1 MGAGSFNPNGGTGTI
16 GGEAYSYSPVS
27 QSTSN
32 NAVSSNAPMPQQ
44 GGTSQN
50 GNFSDIYDPYGTLN
64 TLPLANGAS
73 NPYQGYVN
81 ATSSTTPNS
90 GGGLI
95 ANTPNQIGNTLYPPT
110 ASSSSPTGYVDSQG
124 TPVTSAGYA
133 YNPNAPVVD
142 AGGGLSSLVPQQPMY
157 SGAQPTTNALQ
168 SFIGSNTNPYANTTS
183 PYFGAAQAQT
193 LGNLAGAQQATQ
205 ANRVNQ
211 NTLYGGLNYQ
221 QGVDQYGNPT
231 WTANQTGT
239 PQTQNLANSSL
250 ASLQASVNNP
260 AYGIN
265 PGQTYSDAIM
275 QRLQPQM
282 AQSAESNK
290 AALANQGIV
299 PGTQAYDNAM
309 RTFQQGQN
317 DLLTSAQIQG
327 MNTGLQAQALQGTQA
342 GQIKSLATP
351 NLINAPQQAAVAGPD
366 YTGALATQTN
376 ANIAAQNAALG
387 QQTNQTAGLYGLGSA
402 GILGLAANPGLVGS
416 AYNGISSLFNS
427 PANSTNLWTDPT
439 SAGNFA
445 GSAFTL

>member
-1 MGAGSFNPNGGTGTI
+1 MGAGSTF
-16 GGEAYSYSPVS
+16 S
-27 QSTSN
+27 Q
-32 NAVSSNAPMPQQ
+32 
-44 GGTSQN
+44 G
-50 GNFSDIYDPYGTLN
+50 
-64 TLPLANGAS
+64 AN
-73 NPYQGYVN
+73 
-81 ATSSTTPNS
+81 
-90 GGGLI
+90 
-95 ANTPNQIGNTLYPPT
+95 ANT
-110 ASSSSPTGYVDSQG
+110 A
-124 TPVTSAGYA
+124 
-133 YNPNAPVVD
+133 
-142 AGGGLSSLVPQQPMY
+142 
-157 SGAQPTTNALQ
+157 
-168 SFIGSNTNPYANTTS
+168 NPYAGTTS
-183 PYFGAAQAQT
+183 PYFGAAQAQS

-221 QGVDQYGNPT
+221 QGTDANGNPT

-239 PQTQNLANSSL
+239 DQTQGLVNSSL
-250 ASLQASVNNP
+250 AGLQASINNP

-317 DLLTSAQIQG
+317 DLLTSAQVQG

-342 GQIKSLATP
+342 GQIKSLTTP

-376 ANIAAQNAALG
+376 ANIAAQNAQLG

-402 GILGLAANPGLVGS
+402 GILGLAANPGLVSS
-416 AYNGISSLFNS
+416 AVNGISSLFNTPSYSS
-427 PANSTNLWTDPT
+427 PTDYM
-439 SAGNFA
+439 SQAGLNA
-445 GSAFTL
+445 GSFTF

>member
-1 MGAGSFNPNGGTGTI
+1 MGAGSASIVSPAMGQNPDGTWNFGT
-16 GGEAYSYSPVS
+16 SQPVG
-27 QSTSN
+27 QTTAN

-44 GGTSQN
+44 GVTSQN
-50 GNFSDIYDPYGTLN
+50 GTLN
-64 TLPLANGAS
+64 TLPLATPTGNLPIIPETPTGNLPITPETPMIQGPNGGWIPNPNPTGPVNYS
-73 NPYQGYVN
+73 NP
-81 ATSSTTPNS
+81 ST
-90 GGGLI
+90 
-95 ANTPNQIGNTLYPPT
+95 PT
-110 ASSSSPTGYVDSQG
+110 
-124 TPVTSAGYA
+124 
-133 YNPNAPVVD
+133 

-282 AQSAESNK
+282 AQSAESNT

-342 GQIKSLATP
+342 GQIKALTTP
-351 NLINAPQQAAVAGPD
+351 NLINAPQQATVAGPD

-402 GILGLAANPGLVGS
+402 GILGLAANPGALSSIG
-416 AYNGISSLFNS
+416 NGISSAYNWL
-427 PANSTNLWTDPT
+427 T
-439 SAGNFA
+439 S
-445 GSAFTL
+445 

>member
-1 MGAGSFNPNGGTGTI
+1 MGAGSFNPSGGTGTI

-44 GGTSQN
+44 
-50 GNFSDIYDPYGTLN
+50 
-64 TLPLANGAS
+64 
-73 NPYQGYVN
+73 
-81 ATSSTTPNS
+81 
-90 GGGLI
+90 
-95 ANTPNQIGNTLYPPT
+95 
-110 ASSSSPTGYVDSQG
+110 
-124 TPVTSAGYA
+124 
-133 YNPNAPVVD
+133 NAPVVD
-142 AGGGLSSLVPQQPMY
+142 AGFNMTPNPSVGAVTPTGNLPITGAGGLSSLVPQQPMY

-282 AQSAESNK
+282 AQSAESNT

-299 PGTQAYDNAM
+299 PGTQAYNNAM

-342 GQIKSLATP
+342 GQIKALTTP
-351 NLINAPQQAAVAGPD
+351 NLINAPQQATVAGPD

-402 GILGLAANPGLVGS
+402 GILGLAANPGLVSG
-416 AYNGISSLFNS
+416 
-427 PANSTNLWTDPT
+427 
-439 SAGNFA
+439 AGTALGNA
-445 GSAFTL
+445 GSWLYNQF

>member
-1 MGAGSFNPNGGTGTI
+1 MGAGSTF
-16 GGEAYSYSPVS
+16 S
-27 QSTSN
+27 Q
-32 NAVSSNAPMPQQ
+32 
-44 GGTSQN
+44 G
-50 GNFSDIYDPYGTLN
+50 
-64 TLPLANGAS
+64 
-73 NPYQGYVN
+73 
-81 ATSSTTPNS
+81 
-90 GGGLI
+90 
-95 ANTPNQIGNTLYPPT
+95 ANTNT
-110 ASSSSPTGYVDSQG
+110 A
-124 TPVTSAGYA
+124 
-133 YNPNAPVVD
+133 
-142 AGGGLSSLVPQQPMY
+142 
-157 SGAQPTTNALQ
+157 
-168 SFIGSNTNPYANTTS
+168 NPYAGTTS

-211 NTLYGGLNYQ
+211 NTMYGGLNYQ
-221 QGVDQYGNPT
+221 QGTDANGNPT

-239 PQTQNLANSSL
+239 DQTQGLVNSSL
-250 ASLQASVNNP
+250 AGLQASINNP

-275 QRLQPQM
+275 QRLAPQM

-317 DLLTSAQIQG
+317 DLLTSAQVQG

-342 GQIKSLATP
+342 GQIKSLTTP

-402 GILGLAANPGLVGS
+402 GILGLAANPGALSSIG
-416 AYNGISSLFNS
+416 NGISSAYNWLT
-427 PANSTNLWTDPT
+427 A
-439 SAGNFA
+439 
-445 GSAFTL
+445 

>member
-1 MGAGSFNPNGGTGTI
+1 MGAGSFNPSGGTGTI
-16 GGEAYSYSPVS
+16 GGEAYSYSPVA
-27 QSTSN
+27 QSTAN
-32 NAVSSNAPMPQQ
+32 NAVSNNAPMSQQNAPMPQQ
-44 GGTSQN
+44 SAPQLP
-50 GNFSDIYDPYGTLN
+50 SDWQSNYTGPSAAMVGWTPDIQQYA
-64 TLPLANGAS
+64 AN
-73 NPYQGYVN
+73 N
-81 ATSSTTPNS
+81 
-90 GGGLI
+90 
-95 ANTPNQIGNTLYPPT
+95 
-110 ASSSSPTGYVDSQG
+110 
-124 TPVTSAGYA
+124 SAGYTLPSN
-133 YNPNAPVVD
+133 YSAPT
-142 AGGGLSSLVPQQPMY
+142 APSGNIPGGLGTGGLSSLVPQQPMY
-157 SGAQPTTNALQ
+157 SSAQPNTNALQ

-193 LGNLAGAQQATQ
+193 LGNLAGAQQAIQ

-282 AQSAESNK
+282 AQSAESNT

-342 GQIKSLATP
+342 GQIKALTTP
-351 NLINAPQQAAVAGPD
+351 NLINAPQQATVAGPD

-387 QQTNQTAGLYGLGSA
+387 QQTNNTAGLYGLGSA
-402 GILGLAANPGLVGS
+402 GILGLAANPGLVS
-416 AYNGISSLFNS
+416 
-427 PANSTNLWTDPT
+427 
-439 SAGNFA
+439 SAGNALSNA
-445 GSAFTL
+445 GSWLYNQF

>member
-1 MGAGSFNPNGGTGTI
+1 MGAGSTF
-16 GGEAYSYSPVS
+16 S
-27 QSTSN
+27 QGA
-32 NAVSSNAPMPQQ
+32 NANTA
-44 GGTSQN
+44 N
-50 GNFSDIYDPYGTLN
+50 PYG
-64 TLPLANGAS
+64 G
-73 NPYQGYVN
+73 
-81 ATSSTTPNS
+81 
-90 GGGLI
+90 
-95 ANTPNQIGNTLYPPT
+95 
-110 ASSSSPTGYVDSQG
+110 
-124 TPVTSAGYA
+124 
-133 YNPNAPVVD
+133 
-142 AGGGLSSLVPQQPMY
+142 
-157 SGAQPTTNALQ
+157 
-168 SFIGSNTNPYANTTS
+168 TTS

-221 QGVDQYGNPT
+221 QGTDANGNPT

-239 PQTQNLANSSL
+239 DQTQGLVNSSL
-250 ASLQASVNNP
+250 AGLQASINNP

-342 GQIKSLATP
+342 GQIKSLTTP
-351 NLINAPQQAAVAGPD
+351 NLINAPQQAAVSGPD

-376 ANIAAQNAALG
+376 ANIAAQNAQLG
-387 QQTNQTAGLYGLGSA
+387 QQTANTAGLYGLGTA
-402 GILGLAANPGLVGS
+402 GILGLAANPGALTSGLAGLGS
-416 AYNGISSLFNS
+416 GISGAYNWLTQPSN
-427 PANSTNLWTDPT
+427 T
-439 SAGNFA
+439 SALDQIQTAPFGT
-445 GSAFTL
+445 GW

>member
-1 MGAGSFNPNGGTGTI
+1 MGAGSFNPSGGTGTI

-44 GGTSQN
+44 
-50 GNFSDIYDPYGTLN
+50 
-64 TLPLANGAS
+64 
-73 NPYQGYVN
+73 
-81 ATSSTTPNS
+81 
-90 GGGLI
+90 
-95 ANTPNQIGNTLYPPT
+95 
-110 ASSSSPTGYVDSQG
+110 
-124 TPVTSAGYA
+124 
-133 YNPNAPVVD
+133 NAPVVD
-142 AGGGLSSLVPQQPMY
+142 AGYNMTPNPSVGAVTPTGNLPITGAGGLSSLVPQQPMY

-282 AQSAESNK
+282 AQSAESNT

-342 GQIKSLATP
+342 GQIKALTTP
-351 NLINAPQQAAVAGPD
+351 NLINAPQQATVAGPD

-402 GILGLAANPGLVGS
+402 GILGLAANPGALSSIG
-416 AYNGISSLFNS
+416 NGISSAYNWLT
-427 PANSTNLWTDPT
+427 A
-439 SAGNFA
+439 
-445 GSAFTL
+445 

>member
-44 GGTSQN
+44 NAPMPQQSAPQNALMPQQGVTSQN
-50 GNFSDIYDPYGTLN
+50 GNFADIYDPTGSLSQ
-64 TLPLANGAS
+64 PG
-73 NPYQGYVN
+73 
-81 ATSSTTPNS
+81 TSSGYS
-90 GGGLI
+90 G
-95 ANTPNQIGNTLYPPT
+95 
-110 ASSSSPTGYVDSQG
+110 
-124 TPVTSAGYA
+124 SAGA
-133 YNPNAPVVD
+133 
-142 AGGGLSSLVPQQPMY
+142 GGLSSLVPQQPMY
-157 SGAQPTTNALQ
+157 SGTQPTTNALQ

-282 AQSAESNK
+282 AQSAESNT

-342 GQIKSLATP
+342 GQIKALTTP
-351 NLINAPQQAAVAGPD
+351 NLINAPQQATVAGPD

-402 GILGLAANPGLVGS
+402 GILGLAANPGVVSSIGS
-416 AYNGISSLFNS
+416 GLSS
-427 PANSTNLWTDPT
+427 
-439 SAGNFA
+439 A
-445 GSAFTL
+445 GSAIGTGLSNAYTSIFG

>member
-1 MGAGSFNPNGGTGTI
+1 MGLGTAIGTANQVAGET
-16 GGEAYSYSPVS
+16 
-27 QSTSN
+27 
-32 NAVSSNAPMPQQ
+32 PQ
-44 GGTSQN
+44 
-50 GNFSDIYDPYGTLN
+50 
-64 TLPLANGAS
+64 
-73 NPYQGYVN
+73 
-81 ATSSTTPNS
+81 ATSTPTNYGVGSTFAQGMNS
-90 GGGLI
+90 NI
-95 ANTPNQIGNTLYPPT
+95 
-110 ASSSSPTGYVDSQG
+110 V
-124 TPVTSAGYA
+124 
-133 YNPNAPVVD
+133 
-142 AGGGLSSLVPQQPMY
+142 
-157 SGAQPTTNALQ
+157 
-168 SFIGSNTNPYANTTS
+168 NPYAGTTS

-221 QGVDQYGNPT
+221 QGTDANGNPT

-239 PQTQNLANSSL
+239 DQTQGLVNSSL
-250 ASLQASVNNP
+250 AGLQASINNP

-275 QRLQPQM
+275 QRLAPQM

-342 GQIKSLATP
+342 GQIKSLTTP

-387 QQTNQTAGLYGLGSA
+387 QATNQTAGLYGLGSA
-402 GILGLAANPGLVGS
+402 GILGLAANPGVVSSIGS
-416 AYNGISSLFNS
+416 GLSS
-427 PANSTNLWTDPT
+427 
-439 SAGNFA
+439 A
-445 GSAFTL
+445 GSAIGTGLSNAYTSIFG

>member
-1 MGAGSFNPNGGTGTI
+1 MGAGSASIVLPAMGQNPDGTWNYGTPQ
-16 GGEAYSYSPVS
+16 PVG
-27 QSTSN
+27 QTTAN

-44 GGTSQN
+44 GVTSQN
-50 GNFSDIYDPYGTLN
+50 GNFADIYDPTGSLSQ
-64 TLPLANGAS
+64 PG
-73 NPYQGYVN
+73 
-81 ATSSTTPNS
+81 TSSGYS
-90 GGGLI
+90 GP
-95 ANTPNQIGNTLYPPT
+95 A
-110 ASSSSPTGYVDSQG
+110 G
-124 TPVTSAGYA
+124 T
-133 YNPNAPVVD
+133 
-142 AGGGLSSLVPQQPMY
+142 GGLSSLVPQQPMY
-157 SGAQPTTNALQ
+157 SSAQPTTNALQ

-282 AQSAESNK
+282 AQSAESNT

-299 PGTQAYDNAM
+299 PGTQAYNNAM

-342 GQIKSLATP
+342 GQIKALTTP
-351 NLINAPQQAAVAGPD
+351 NLINAPQQATVAGPD

-402 GILGLAANPGLVGS
+402 GILGLAANPGLVSSG
-416 AYNGISSLFNS
+416 YNALTGLFNS
-427 PANSTNLWTDPT
+427 PANSTSLWTDPT
-439 SAGNFA
+439 TAGNFA